1 MNSPMASMQQRMV
14 SSNKDTSSTKLN
26 SSEQPSDTDDVRLT
40 TSRRRQMMIQLAGVL
55 TATTVQPILSAN
67 ANPSLISTIQGPIQ
81 DIIAPGHWIGQ
92 FLPLNSK
99 TERWK
104 FVQSSGEVSSALVE
118 VLNEL
123 TPERKAKL
131 LIPNFTISTQTTNHI
146 HVITW
151 TKNEWLDSFD
161 VKLKDNGSGNGC
173 IATASFYAT
182 GFLPTSIPLAPIVNV
197 GMSWFPFASP
207 GPRGEMLQDF
217 RLRAIHGLLDK
228 KLQ

>member
-1 MNSPMASMQQRMV
+1 
-14 SSNKDTSSTKLN
+14 
-26 SSEQPSDTDDVRLT
+26 
-40 TSRRRQMMIQLAGVL
+40 MMIQLAGVL
-55 TATTVQPILSAN
+55 TATTVQPIVAAN

-99 TERWK
+99 TETWK
-104 FVQSSGEVSSALVE
+104 FTKSSSAEVSSALVE

-131 LIPNFTISTQTTNHI
+131 LIPNFTISTQSTNHI

-151 TKNEWLDSFD
+151 TKNEWLDSLD
-161 VKLKDNGSGNGC
+161 VTLKDNGSGDGC

-207 GPRGEMLQDF
+207 GPRGEMLQEF